1 LQIKIKS
8 EEERN
13 KNFNQN
19 FRNSWKGSK
28 KIPRAK
34 RNLEKTDY
42 LLYGVQYSKLN
53 KVRANRNDYIPEYT
67 IPKKSFGGKMLAYVL
82 LGVSP
87 NTEDKVFKKVKI
99 LKEVRDTH
107 LLFGSWD
114 IIATVEV
121 NSVAGLNEF
130 MLEKIRKIPEVTLT
144 ATMIVAK

>member
-1 LQIKIKS
+1 
-8 EEERN
+8 
-13 KNFNQN
+13 
-19 FRNSWKGSK
+19 
-28 KIPRAK
+28 
-34 RNLEKTDY
+34 
-42 LLYGVQYSKLN
+42 
-53 KVRANRNDYIPEYT
+53 
-67 IPKKSFGGKMLAYVL
+67 MLAYVL

>member
-1 LQIKIKS
+1 M
-8 EEERN
+8 
-13 KNFNQN
+13 
-19 FRNSWKGSK
+19 
-28 KIPRAK
+28 
-34 RNLEKTDY
+34 
-42 LLYGVQYSKLN
+42 QYSKLN

-67 IPKKSFGGKMLAYVL
+67 IPRISFGGKMLAYVL

-107 LLFGSWD
+107 ILFGSWD

-121 NSVAGLNEF
+121 GSVAGLNEF